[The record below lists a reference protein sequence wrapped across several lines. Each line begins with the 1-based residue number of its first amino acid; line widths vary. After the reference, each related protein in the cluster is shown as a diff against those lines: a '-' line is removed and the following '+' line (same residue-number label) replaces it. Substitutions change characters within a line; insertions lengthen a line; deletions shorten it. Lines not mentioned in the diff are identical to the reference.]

1 MHHCVFFIT
10 FYHGQ
15 FSLLFPDDR
24 SVGRFRTHTPLSLI
38 RGPILLD
45 YRCPLLCGDFRAVS
59 SAMVGQPVDIR
70 DDICPE
76 QNKKA

>member
-1 MHHCVFFIT
+1 MDNLVCFFLMT
-10 FYHGQ
+10 
-15 FSLLFPDDR
+15 
-24 SVGRFRTHTPLSLI
+24 GRWVDLGHTPLSLI